1 MIKKIFRCIYNC
13 IRFIGYPCYRNLLA
27 VTASTTIE
35 KSPKANMKIGKGFR
49 TRRHVEI
56 NVRGHAQ
63 LSIEENVFLN
73 SGCILT
79 AREKISIGNHTIFGP
94 NVLVYDHDH
103 QIENEKVLENT
114 FVTEAV
120 CIGNNVWIG
129 AGTVILRGSVIED
142 NCIIAA
148 GSIVKGHIPAGSIYV
163 QKREKTVLSL

>member
-1 MIKKIFRCIYNC
+1 
-13 IRFIGYPCYRNLLA
+13 
-27 VTASTTIE
+27 
-35 KSPKANMKIGKGFR
+35 MKIGKGFR

-103 QIENEKVLENT
+103 QIENEKVLSKIPTKDGKHYIVSDFNEFYKIVDDKGNSIIDNT
-114 FVTEAV
+114 FKNR
-120 CIGNNVWIG
+120 I
-129 AGTVILRGSVIED
+129 S
-142 NCIIAA
+142 
-148 GSIVKGHIPAGSIYV
+148 
-163 QKREKTVLSL
+163 

>member
-1 MIKKIFRCIYNC
+1 MTRLPNDFLW
-13 IRFIGYPCYRNLLA
+13 GGALA
-27 VTASTTIE
+27 AHQFE
-35 KSPKANMKIGKGFR
+35 GGWNQRGKGPSVVDCM
-49 TRRHVEI
+49 TAGAHGVARRI
-56 NVRGHAQ
+56 TD
-63 LSIEENVFLN
+63 SIEENVFLN